1 MGEMINFSVT
11 QTQTMTSKEIAELTG
26 KNHADV
32 MRDIRNLQ
40 DQVGTESI
48 FALSFIINELPNGG
62 SKQLPMYSLDKKQT
76 LLLISGY
83 NALLRLKII
92 NRWEEL
98 ENKNLES
105 YKVEDPIERAKAWI
119 REQEAIKLQIQEAN
133 EQKTIA
139 ENKVKLLTHV
149 EKMYTATEIAKEC
162 GLSSAIALNM
172 FLSQEKIHYKVN
184 DTWVPY
190 SEYSNKG
197 YFHLKQ
203 EVLDTGKV
211 IYHRKITQMGR
222 EFIIDLINKKASN

>member
-1 MGEMINFSVT
+1 MINFSVT

>member
-133 EQKTIA
+133 AQKTIA
-139 ENKVKLLTHV
+139 ENKIKLLTHV

-222 EFIIDLINKKASN
+222 EFIIDLVNKKASN

>member
-1 MGEMINFSVT
+1 MINFSVT

-133 EQKTIA
+133 AQKTIA
-139 ENKVKLLTHV
+139 ENKIKLLTHV

>member
-48 FALSFIINELPNGG
+48 FALSFIISELANGG
-62 SKQLPMYSLDKKQT
+62 SKKLPIYSLTKKET
-76 LLLISGY
+76 LLLMSGY

-133 EQKTIA
+133 AQKTIA
-139 ENKVKLLTHV
+139 ENKIKLLTHV

-222 EFIIDLINKKASN
+222 EFIIDLVNKKASN

>member
-133 EQKTIA
+133 AQKTIA
-139 ENKVKLLTHV
+139 ENKIKLLTHV

>member
-26 KNHADV
+26 KEHKNV
-32 MRDIRNLQ
+32 MRDIQILKEQ
-40 DQVGTESI
+40 IGTELK
-48 FALSFIINELPNGG
+48 FELSEYKDSTGRT
-62 SKQLPMYSLDKKQT
+62 LPMYSLDKKQT

-133 EQKTIA
+133 AQKTIA
-139 ENKVKLLTHV
+139 ENKIKLLTHV